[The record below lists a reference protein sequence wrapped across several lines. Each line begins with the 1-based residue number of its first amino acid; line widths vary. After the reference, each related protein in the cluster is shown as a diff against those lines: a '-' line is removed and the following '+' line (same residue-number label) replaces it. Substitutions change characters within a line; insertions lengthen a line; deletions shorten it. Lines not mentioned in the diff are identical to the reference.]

1 MTVIRPVLRL
11 CWFGTA
17 TKVVEE
23 TSALGGFEASAEA

>member
-1 MTVIRPVLRL
+1 MTGIRPVLRL

-23 TSALGGFEASAEA
+23 TSVLDGFEASLEA